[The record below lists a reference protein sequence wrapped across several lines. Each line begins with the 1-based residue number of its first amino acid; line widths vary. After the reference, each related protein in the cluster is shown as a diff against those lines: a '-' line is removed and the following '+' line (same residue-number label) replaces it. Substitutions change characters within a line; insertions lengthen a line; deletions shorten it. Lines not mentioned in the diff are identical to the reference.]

1 MGSEASFFPIPSD
14 TLAAD
19 DLDDVPFST
28 PVWAAPPAD
37 LIPGVVGFSVELGR
51 STNTVV
57 LLEGARAYPHGV
69 ELRLVLRFRETHRRA
84 ARDLVERLN
93 LHHGRGSLSLALP
106 AGGLRWGV
114 QFADGQKV
122 TSLDES
128 PWEATG
134 VPEGVDLAEW
144 LVDHPV
150 MEATTRPST
159 FMNTWSRDVW
169 LWPLPPPGV
178 LRLVCSWAERGI
190 GETVTEVDAEV
201 LRQAAEHS
209 RLLWP

>member
-37 LIPGVVGFSVELGR
+37 LIPGVAGLSVELGR
-51 STNTVV
+51 STDTVV

-69 ELRLVLRFRETHRRA
+69 ELRLVVRFRETHRRA

-93 LHHGRGSLSLALP
+93 LHHGRGSLSVALP

-122 TSLDES
+122 TSQMNPHGRPPGCLRAWILPS
-128 PWEATG
+128 GWSI
-134 VPEGVDLAEW
+134 
-144 LVDHPV
+144 
-150 MEATTRPST
+150 TRS
-159 FMNTWSRDVW
+159 WR
-169 LWPLPPPGV
+169 PPP
-178 LRLVCSWAERGI
+178 AP
-190 GETVTEVDAEV
+190 A
-201 LRQAAEHS
+201 
-209 RLLWP
+209 PP